1 MIKHKNGKNK
11 PLYIGGQKYDGT
23 KTVVVE
29 LAPDKS
35 EYKNFFL
42 TYIAGYDEYKLV
54 FCPLNLEE
62 IIPLET
68 HIYSDEDCTVEIALI
83 TEIVEGTNDVKVLF
97 PDGKQAIFLFSNTKS
112 TNGLV
117 DFETMKDYVADYVAE
132 HGSGGGAIEHP
143 LNIQKSPTREWQQ
156 YDGTKSVNLQ
166 IQTAFNLLSD
176 ERGEI
181 EYSDNTGENY
191 LKPWVLFSIDRNI
204 NNLNISNGKCKFY
217 LQFGSTKFENDS
229 YYGDYSYQFDCFI
242 TIDIYNQ
249 YYTVIADG
257 VKLPS
262 HYGED
267 YIYKTSDFIKV
278 YKDNN
283 RYYVLLEKIG
293 SERKFNLY
301 GNVKATIEK
310 KYINYEDYYNLNFLK
325 DETLVQCTPSDDP
338 NHRLYTKMGATWVES
353 FEVYRYKNN
362 NAPTGDLGW
371 KPAKPI
377 EIGFVEYGAWYLNG
391 MLIQPSMIKEVL
403 ISSFFYLGNPNLN
416 GDFLNNFKGIT
427 NFGGYSLENQDFN
440 DCFMNITS
448 KSINVG
454 FFKPRVGN
462 NFLLNSEN
470 VEYIGGEIDLSAVD
484 PDNELDYFMGGNVK
498 YVTIKNFPRTGVFPT
513 KIFKTW
519 ENISLQSF
527 DALIH
532 DVEIFGDVWD
542 LHVSE
547 TQIDRLESES
557 SYFGGGREGFIYELW
572 DTHSVNIIVDTDLGT

>member
-83 TEIVEGTNDVKVLF
+83 TEIVEGTNDVKVLY
-97 PDGKQAIFLFSNTKS
+97 PDGKQAIFLFSNTKE

-132 HGSGGGAIEHP
+132 HGGGGGAIEQP

-156 YDGTKSVNLQ
+156 YDGTQSVNLQ

-181 EYSDNTGENY
+181 EYPDNTGENY
-191 LKPWVLFSIDRNI
+191 LKPWVLFSIDRNL

-217 LQFGSTKFENDS
+217 LQFGISETTSDG
-229 YYGDYSYQFDCFI
+229 YTGMFDCFI
-242 TIDIYNQ
+242 TIDIYNNF
-249 YYTVIADG
+249 YTIISDG
-257 VKLPS
+257 VNFPDVADFSYKIS
-262 HYGED
+262 D
-267 YIYKTSDFIKV
+267 YIYV
-278 YKDNN
+278 YTEQS
-283 RYYVLLEKIG
+283 RYYVVMFPFGGI
-293 SERKFNLY
+293 RNFNLY
-301 GNVKATIEK
+301 GNVNARIEK
-310 KYINYEDYYNLNFLK
+310 TYINEEDFYNLNFIK
-325 DETLVQCTPSDDP
+325 DNTYIQTTPSGDP
-338 NHRLYTKMGATWVES
+338 NHLMYINMGAYWYS
-353 FEVYRYKNN
+353 GFEIYKIKSNSD
-362 NAPTGDLGW
+362 PTGDLGW
-371 KPAKPI
+371 KRFEGI
-377 EIGFVEYGAWYLNG
+377 DVGVIMNGAWTLNG
-391 MLIQPSMIKEVL
+391 MFIQPSMMKEVL
-403 ISSFFYLGNPNLN
+403 SSCFYYLGNPNLN
-416 GDFLNNFKGIT
+416 GDFLNNFNGIT
-427 NFGGYSLENQDFN
+427 NIGGFRLENQDLN

-448 KSINVG
+448 KAINVG

-462 NFLLNSEN
+462 NFLFNSDN
-470 VEYIGGEIDLSAVD
+470 VEYIEGEIDLSAVD
-484 PDNELDYFMGGNVK
+484 PEHDLDFFMGGTVK
-498 YVTIKNFPRTGVFPT
+498 YATIKNFPRTGVFPN

-532 DVEIFGDVWD
+532 DVQILGDVWD

-547 TQIDRLESES
+547 TQIDRLASES
-557 SYFGGGREGFIYELW
+557 SYFSDREGLIYELW
-572 DTHSVNIIVDTDLGT
+572 DTHSVNIIVDEDNLGT